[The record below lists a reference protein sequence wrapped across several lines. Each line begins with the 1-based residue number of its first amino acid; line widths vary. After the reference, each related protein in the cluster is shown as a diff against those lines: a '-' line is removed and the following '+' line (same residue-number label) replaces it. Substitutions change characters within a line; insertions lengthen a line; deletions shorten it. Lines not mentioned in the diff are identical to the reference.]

1 MGKYLQQ
8 LPVTLRMWQLTIPY
22 GVQFFTTRTHK
33 DKLFRKIRN
42 INLTLNKLWLNH
54 NLRLSYLIFNCFRGK
69 SWNFE
74 NFLLNLGWLLDTV
87 LLNTGSTVL
96 KELTNTNFLRYAPI
110 ALQRSSDEHVTAHSW
125 NDIRH

>member
-42 INLTLNKLWLNH
+42 IKLTLNKLWLNH